1 MHRRD
6 IQEENRTILTAESTG
21 KSGHRYDLDWLRVL
35 VILNL
40 LPWHAA
46 WLMAYVMGFSDSTYE
61 GLGVTILR
69 YYTGFSLRWQ
79 IPLLFFIAGASACL
93 SLSHRSPG
101 SFVRERA
108 RRLFVPLMFFM
119 LFCYPVL
126 LYFWPGV

>member
-1 MHRRD
+1 
-6 IQEENRTILTAESTG
+6 L
-21 KSGHRYDLDWLRVL
+21 
-35 VILNL
+35 
-40 LPWHAA
+40 
-46 WLMAYVMGFSDSTYE
+46 AYVTGFSDSVQD

-101 SFVRERA
+101 AFVRERA

-119 LFCYPVL
+119 LVCYPAL
-126 LYFWPGV
+126 LYFWPDVCENKSLSGNNSSQPDAGKSPNARMGTSVVRGIPVDFLAD